1 MKPEPEWEFLTK
13 TIFDPTIFWAMLTA
27 VATVFLV
34 LFAAWPLRGI
44 AKTRRTEL
52 VRHLKED
59 FLTPRTKAI
68 MFLINHNL
76 IDYEPDADTT
86 PFFTF
91 ARISGESAQGRIQGT
106 FGETAVLS
114 IFEID
119 DDILNPLE
127 EVAVLAFAKSITF
140 EDVYAL
146 FGNFMQSVAQN
157 EAIQRHIRDMR
168 TNRGAANAYRNL
180 ERIVPILDN
189 LDEKLL
195 RRVRSSFW
203 RFWR

>member
-13 TIFDPTIFWAMLTA
+13 TIFDPAIFWAMVTA

-34 LFAAWPLRGI
+34 FFAVLPLREI

-52 VRHLKED
+52 VRHLRED
-59 FLTPRTKAI
+59 FLTFRIKAI

-76 IDYEPDADTT
+76 IDYEQDADTT
-86 PFFTF
+86 PFFSF
-91 ARISGESAQGRIQGT
+91 ARISNDPAQSRIQ
-106 FGETAVLS
+106 ETLGDTVVLS

-127 EVAVLAFAKSITF
+127 EVAVLAFARSITF

-146 FGNFMQSVAQN
+146 FGNFMQSVVQN

-168 TNRGAANAYRNL
+168 RNSGTANAYRNL
-180 ERIVPILDN
+180 ERIVPILDS

-195 RRVRSSFW
+195 RRVAGD
-203 RFWR
+203 